1 MKHPRGS
8 PLAGHSTIRI
18 SDLTLDEVVLHL
30 IAGHTLQASGGEEF
44 SLSLPDSRAIL
55 AFYNQDR
62 RTYWNPEKDPTIQD
76 GEIDRVL
83 DALDTLPKAA
93 TAAARPAATLQ
104 KWRLVRVV
112 AHRFRGLH
120 RHCAEAGADPHPFE
134 LELAAHASL
143 FRGFNGAGKT
153 SLVSAICWCLTGYG
167 HRSQG
172 LPSVLHE
179 PIQVQVR
186 ADDGN
191 GDGEA
196 KDKSF
201 PLPVIVPIPTE
212 AELVAVDGV
221 PKVDTWVRLT
231 FRSLID
237 GREVDV
243 ERRLERDGKR
253 AFKTTATG
261 LDKLGLPDL
270 ALQVGTLMPG
280 IAAATRFDDKTT
292 LSQAVSTLTGLRP
305 LAHFGKRSER
315 LHDRLTDKYP
325 KQANDEKTGCEITVG
340 KQLQTLADL
349 LKDGEGLP
357 NLDCVVA
364 PTDAKPDAWK
374 AGLEEAEN
382 RLKTVET
389 KAAADALLIL
399 DTLPPLTAET
409 DVTRFSTVLTAAANC
424 FSPAAL
430 KGLPSMQ
437 LSSKIGEMTAEHM
450 TDAELVLQAIEA
462 EAAALVAHLSDTARA
477 DRLRLYGLVA
487 KWHDAI
493 HPGKPLTDCPVC
505 ARDLNRPGAIPQD
518 ALLDRS
524 VAEALNQARTADA
537 AMLKTAAE
545 WEHDAKQALRG
556 RLPATVQLFVEQEV
570 PDDLAALYEAALSKE
585 VFALTE
591 FPAMLKKMA
600 PGIAA
605 LCRAAWKDAPQRDP
619 LPGVSLPP
627 EIPDNEGLRAAI
639 KNVRRAVQLARY
651 RAAHAEFAKRAMT
664 GVLRADKDE
673 TNLAANCRSIDGKL
687 AVLKAYRDAA
697 TVFAGIRRQLAQI
710 KETCEKWAKLR
721 LRIAKLARAAKAVEP
736 FVRFPALVHD
746 QVAGL
751 IADLDAQVSAWAQR
765 MYKAQFLQAPA
776 YAGLDP
782 AKSDGLGLLASQ
794 GKHLVEAHHVMNAS
808 ALRAYLAAF
817 VLALRQQ
824 IWSRTGGLS
833 TILMDDPQDLFDP
846 GNVANLAATVSALLA
861 VDMHPVIVSNDF
873 GFIPTIEAFV
883 AAHQATGGPY
893 RSETWEFSAISTSKC
908 TASLAPVADEARTR
922 CDRWQK
928 TNPNDPALAR
938 AFVDPVRVRIETK
951 LWDLLASDP
960 SVLRAPTLNDLLGR
974 IAKARNRGERPFNE
988 EPFQRLLNLP
998 LLRAG
1003 APFREVINKAH
1014 HGRADQVSPTEADDV
1029 RQGYEDVF
1037 SAIDAC
1043 WLAYARFMGRLPAE
1057 QRVAEVSRT
1066 SSTLTVVSLPA
1077 RPIPI
1082 VSRLAARDVGAA
1094 LTSVEDATET
1104 FDLASLGEV
1113 SLFTLRAPTLGIV
1126 AFTGQTLIVST
1137 SAEVRNGDFAVIQTP
1152 GKIYARRVGIAKG
1165 DLSYI
1170 SLETMPSANSGGPPT
1185 HFVQRSSA
1193 RLSKV
1198 VGVLFDEA
1206 TPAKSQ
1212 DEAVFVASSPVL
1224 DQVVATGRVAGD
1236 SAFPVALDRGHV
1248 LLGQPPALSL
1258 LNGRILAVVAQANER
1273 ATEYFAYLKR
1283 LGKPMP
1289 GAASVFY
1296 LENVGQSGE
1305 GEYVQFVAGGVAPVS
1320 GVPVVQQYWKVLGTI
1335 FP

>member
-1 MKHPRGS
+1 MAHKI
-8 PLAGHSTIRI
+8 A
-18 SDLTLDEVVLHL
+18 DLTVDEVILHL
-30 IAGHTLQASGGEEF
+30 IAGDVLQVTGGEEF

-83 DALDTLPKAA
+83 DALDKPPKAA

-104 KWRLVRVV
+104 KWRLVKVV

-120 RHCAEAGADPHPFE
+120 RHCDAAGADPHPFE

-186 ADDGN
+186 VDDGN
-191 GDGEA
+191 GDGDA
-196 KDKSF
+196 KDKNF
-201 PLPVIVPIPTE
+201 PLPAIVPIPTE

-221 PKVDTWVRLT
+221 PKIDTWVRLT

-237 GREVDV
+237 GREIEV

-253 AFKTTATG
+253 AFKTTVTG

-315 LHDRLTDKYP
+315 LHDRLTEKYP
-325 KQANDEKTGCEITVG
+325 KQANDDKTACEVTAG
-340 KQLQTLADL
+340 KQRQTLADL

-364 PTDAKPDAWK
+364 PTDAKPNDWR

-382 RLKTVET
+382 RLKAVET

-399 DTLPPLTAET
+399 GTLPTLAAEADVARFGTA
-409 DVTRFSTVLTAAANC
+409 LMAAANC

-437 LSSKIGEMTAEHM
+437 LSSKLGEITAEHM
-450 TDAELVLQAIEA
+450 ADAERVLQAIEA
-462 EAAALVAHLSDTARA
+462 EAAALVAHLSNSARA
-477 DRLRLYGLVA
+477 NRLRLYGLVA
-487 KWHDAI
+487 KWHEAT

-505 ARDLNRPGAIPQD
+505 ARDLNQPGAIPQD

-524 VAEALNQARTADA
+524 VVEALNQARTADA

-545 WEHDAKQALRG
+545 WERDTKQALRG

-570 PDDLAALYEAALSKE
+570 PDDLATLYEAALSKE
-585 VFALTE
+585 VFALAE

-600 PGIAA
+600 PGVAA

-619 LPGVSLPP
+619 LPGANLPS
-627 EIPDNEGLRAAI
+627 EVPDNEGLRAAI
-639 KNVRRAVQLARY
+639 KTVRRAIQLARY
-651 RAAHAEFAKRAMT
+651 RTAHAEFAKTAMT
-664 GVLRADKDE
+664 CVLRPDKDE
-673 TNLAANCRSIDGKL
+673 TGSAANFRSIDGQL

-710 KETCEKWAKLR
+710 RETCEKWVKLGV
-721 LRIAKLARAAKAVEP
+721 RIEKLARAAKAVEP

-751 IADLDAQVSAWAQR
+751 IADLDAQASLWARR

-782 AKSDGLGLLASQ
+782 AKSDGLALLASH
-794 GKHLVEAHHVMNAS
+794 GKHLVEAHHVMNSS

-817 VLALRQQ
+817 VLALWQQ
-824 IWSRTGGLS
+824 IWHRTGGLS

-846 GNVANLAATVSALLA
+846 GNVANLAATVPHLLA
-861 VDMHPVIVSNDF
+861 ADVHPLIASNDF

-883 AAHQATGGPY
+883 AAHQVGGPY
-893 RSETWEFSAISTSKC
+893 RCETWEFSAVSTSKC
-908 TASLAPVADEARTR
+908 TASLAPVADEVRTR
-922 CDRWQK
+922 CEHWQK
-928 TNPNDPALAR
+928 TDPNDAALAR
-938 AFVDPVRVRIETK
+938 AFVHPVRVRIETK

-960 SVLRAPTLNDLLGR
+960 SVLKDPTLNDLLGR
-974 IAKARNRGERPFNE
+974 IANARNRGERPFNE
-988 EPFQRLLNLP
+988 EPFVRLLDLP

-1014 HGRADQVSPTEADDV
+1014 HGRADQISPTEADIV

-1043 WLAYARFMGRLPAE
+1043 WLAYARFMGRLPPE
-1057 QRVAEVSRT
+1057 QAVAEIKKTASA
-1066 SSTLTVVSLPA
+1066 LNVVPLPA
-1077 RPIPI
+1077 KPIA
-1082 VSRLAARDVGAA
+1082 VVGRLAAREVGAT

-1104 FDLASLGEV
+1104 FNLASLGEV
-1113 SLFTLRAPTLGIV
+1113 SLFTLRAPTLGLV
-1126 AFTGQTLIVST
+1126 AFPGQTLIVST
-1137 SAEVRNGDFAVIQTP
+1137 TAEVKNGDFAVVQTP
-1152 GKIYARRVGIAKG
+1152 GRTYARRIGIDKA
-1165 DLSYI
+1165 DLSRVA
-1170 SLETMPSANSGGPPT
+1170 LETMPSANPGGPPT
-1185 HFVQRSSA
+1185 HFIQRSSA
-1193 RLSKV
+1193 TLSKV
-1198 VGVLFDEA
+1198 IGVLFDEI
-1206 TPAKSQ
+1206 TTAKSQ
-1212 DEAVFVASSPVL
+1212 DEAVFLANSPVL
-1224 DQVVATGRVAGD
+1224 GQVVAVAAVSGD

-1248 LLGQPPALSL
+1248 LLGRPPDLTL
-1258 LNGRILAVVAQANER
+1258 LNGRILAVVVKADEGA
-1273 ATEYFAYLKR
+1273 ADYFAYLKR
-1283 LGKPMP
+1283 LGKSMP
-1289 GAASVFY
+1289 GRASVFY

-1305 GEYVQFVAGGVAPVS
+1305 GEFVQFPTAGAS
-1320 GVPVVQQYWKVLGTI
+1320 AIEGVPIVQQHWKVLGSI
-1335 FP
+1335 FG